1 MDGLPKLTALQ
12 ACQPDQNLAYAAF
25 AGFPRGVLH
34 GVTAFER
41 IQRVEIERRVD
52 YSASPETFT
61 YSHGLKEGR
70 VEPGGPFTGS
80 ATYADGRLTGD
91 LTVSLPGRT
100 RPFALAPARA
110 AISRKGPLT
119 NECERV
125 FEAMDG

>member
-1 MDGLPKLTALQ
+1 MDGLPKLTTLQ
-12 ACQPDQNLAYAAF
+12 ACQSDQNLAYVAF

-41 IQRVEIERRVD
+41 IQRVGIERRVD

-61 YSHGLKEGR
+61 YSHGLEEGR

-80 ATYADGRLTGD
+80 ATYAGGRLTGD

-100 RPFALAPARA
+100 RPFQLTPARA
-110 AISRKGPLT
+110 AISRNGPLT
-119 NECERV
+119 DECDRV
-125 FEAMDG
+125 FGMING